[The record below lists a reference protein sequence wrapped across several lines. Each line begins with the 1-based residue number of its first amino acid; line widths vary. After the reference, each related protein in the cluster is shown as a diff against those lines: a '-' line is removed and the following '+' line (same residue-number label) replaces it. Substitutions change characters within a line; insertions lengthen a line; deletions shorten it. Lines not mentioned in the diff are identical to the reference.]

1 METLDA
7 YQHTMKDAADALLNK
22 KLPSTEILVDHLL
35 ALALVHYINMAAEN
49 KNLRSDYTYSI
60 GCLNLSCLFDL
71 V

>member
-49 KNLRSDYTYSI
+49 KNLRSDYI
-60 GCLNLSCLFDL
+60 
-71 V
+71 